1 MVTNYSILDLGTLDG
16 TSSQAWAINNNGQVV
31 GDAQIASGDFRAFL
45 FTDAN
50 NNQQVDIGEMQNLG
64 IFGTASESRGRDI
77 NNSGQVVGF
86 LPQSNGSTRAFIWDS
101 ANGIKEL
108 GNGSTSALSINDNG
122 QTVGFFKVTPYFH
135 AIRWEND
142 QSLPLVTP
150 IQNTSTTNG
159 SVVGQIGATL
169 GNYWETFLWENGIT
183 PNTGTQNASS
193 WAISNND
200 NGDIV
205 GYTDIW
211 GGIKAFKWNSGTM
224 KNAVQLGSLS
234 NASTTKAQDINDLG
248 QVVGSS
254 GSQAFL
260 WTESGGMKDL
270 GSLGNNSQAISIN
283 DKSQVVGKSNSLAFL
298 WSDNNSNG
306 QSDSGEMVDLN
317 TLLPPNTGWNLTEAR
332 DINDAGQIVGT
343 GTING
348 QNHAF
353 LMTPKVEEDVQIS
366 INDVYG
372 QEGGDLTFT
381 VSLSKPINKEV
392 TVNFSTEDDTA
403 ISQEQKKTK
412 QDYQPITQ
420 GTLTFKPNEPI
431 TKEIKVTTINDT
443 SFLNHYHFEN
453 FARDT
458 AYHTNWKKNDDID
471 EGRTYD
477 WGYRVDEVFGD
488 PSDFY
493 AVGLTS
499 DEKFKVKL
507 SNATNA
513 NIIDGEGEGNIQ
525 DIDKPPVLAIRG
537 TEPKAILTLYD
548 DTNPNGIGYRQFTQN
563 KTSVETWLNKVSNPT
578 EVGKKPVKPSITAHS
593 LGGALAQWFTT
604 NYKGSLGEVVTF
616 NSPGITSTTDYSG
629 NAEKITHYITAG
641 DIVSMAGLSYL
652 PGSYTLLSYFSGLLT
667 PLPVGPNNKH
677 SVPVIA
683 PSIFDGQSQPN
694 NLSKKSELSTDW
706 LSNPFFG
713 YHQDPDYFAFRF
725 AVDKLVPYIG
735 PYVAA
740 TLRFRGTTEA
750 NRVLIGSVLDKVLT
764 LSYEADALINASLTA
779 AKTWTKDVWDK
790 INLFDLQT
798 SNAME
803 ANVSSSANNADLTS
817 LNTQLQIRTVSTTL
831 EQALKFTQEQLKKF
845 TNILDFDTKMD
856 LAFGNTRNIETSRTL
871 VKKWADGNFT
881 DLAPIKIV
889 PSSDIYGANGSFSPG
904 YNTIYLSQE
913 YLTQNASNIQ
923 AISSVLLDEIGHS
936 IDWQINELDS
946 PGDEGEIFA
955 NFVQNLS
962 LDDQKLKTLKAQNDL
977 ISVDLSQ
984 LENQPPPTEAR
995 NFWEA
1000 VSSWPVEAWN
1010 STTQWSAE
1018 AWDAMTKWSP
1028 DNWNDTTKWTAQD
1041 WNKTTQWT
1049 VKEWNATINTSDTL
1063 SGNNLISGSVGDDT
1077 LIGGA
1082 GDDTYIVNTVG
1093 DKVIESLNEGS
1104 DLIQSSVTYNLPIN
1118 VENITLTDTVN
1129 INAKGNSLS
1138 NIITGNSGKN
1148 VLQGLAGNDLL
1159 SGLGADDTLIGG
1171 TGDDTYTVN
1180 SVGDKIT
1187 ELSGEGK
1194 DLIQSSVTYNLPAN
1208 VETITLT
1215 GTANINAQGN
1225 PQANVIKGNKGKNV
1239 LQGLAGND
1247 TLTGGLGSDK
1257 FTYNTKVA
1265 FTKVTLGVDTIT
1277 DFIISQGD
1285 KIVLDK
1291 TTFSQ
1296 ISSIAG
1302 KGFSNSKEFAS
1313 VTSNPATS
1321 GADIV
1326 YNSATGELFYNQNGT
1341 TTGYG
1346 TGGKFLVFL
1355 NKPTLSA
1362 SDFIIQA

>member
-1 MVTNYSILDLGTLDG
+1 MFTNYSILDLGTLDG
-16 TSSQAWAINNNGQVV
+16 ISSQAWAINNNGQVV

-45 FTDAN
+45 FTDVN

-64 IFGTASESRGRDI
+64 VFGTASESRGRDI

-108 GNGSTSALSINDNG
+108 GNGSTSALSINDNA
-122 QTVGFFKVTPYFH
+122 QTVGFFKLNPNFH

-142 QSLPLVTP
+142 QNLPL
-150 IQNTSTTNG
+150 
-159 SVVGQIGATL
+159 
-169 GNYWETFLWENGIT
+169 IT
-183 PNTGTQNASS
+183 PVDKSS
-193 WAISNND
+193 WATSNNN

-205 GYTDIW
+205 GYTNLF
-211 GGIKAFKWNSGTM
+211 GIGINQGFLWNSKTMGTIQDSI
-224 KNAVQLGSLS
+224 NLGSLD
-234 NASTTKAQDINDLG
+234 NASTTKALDVNNQRI
-248 QVVGSS
+248 VVGQS
-254 GSQAFL
+254 GNKAFL
-260 WTESGGMKDL
+260 WTISDGMKDL
-270 GSLGNNSQAISIN
+270 GSLGNIGLLNNSQAIGIN
-283 DKSQVVGKSNSLAFL
+283 DKNQVVGKSNNLAFL
-298 WSDNNSNG
+298 WSDNNGNG

-332 DINDAGQIVGT
+332 DINDIGQIVGT

-353 LMTPKVEEDVQIS
+353 LMNPKVEEDVQIS

-403 ISQEQKKTK
+403 ISQEQDKTK

-431 TKEIKVTTINDT
+431 TQEIKVTTINDT
-443 SFLNHYHFEN
+443 SLLKHYHFEN

-458 AYHTNWKKNDDID
+458 AYHTNWKKNDDVD
-471 EGRTYD
+471 EGRDFD

-488 PSDFY
+488 SSDFY

-513 NIIDGEGEGNIQ
+513 TIIDGEGEGNIQ

-537 TEPKAILTLYD
+537 TEPSEALTLYD

-578 EVGKKPVKPSITAHS
+578 EVGKKPVKPNITGHS
-593 LGGALAQWFTT
+593 LGGALSQLFTA

-616 NSPGITSTTDYSG
+616 NSPGITSVSRYSG
-629 NAEKITHYITAG
+629 NAEKISHYITAG

-652 PGSYTLLSYFSGLLT
+652 PGSYTLSSYKSGFRT
-667 PLPVGPNNKH
+667 PLPFGPNNKH

-683 PSIFDGQSQPN
+683 PKIFGGQSQPD

-706 LSNPFFG
+706 LRNPFFG

-725 AVDKLVPYIG
+725 LVGRIPGIG
-735 PYVAA
+735 PFVASA
-740 TLRFRGTTEA
+740 LRYRGTAES

-817 LNTQLQIRTVSTTL
+817 LNTQVQTRTVSTTL
-831 EQALKFTQEQLKKF
+831 EQALKSSQEQLKIF
-845 TNILDFDTKMD
+845 ANILDFDNKMD
-856 LAFGNTRNIETSRTL
+856 LAFGNTRNIEKSLTL
-871 VKKWADGNFT
+871 VNKWADGNFT

-913 YLTQNASNIQ
+913 YLAENASNIQ
-923 AISSVLLDEIGHS
+923 AISSLLLEEIGHS

-946 PGDEGEIFA
+946 PGDEGKIFA
-955 NFVQNLS
+955 NFVQNLP
-962 LDDQKLKTLKAQNDL
+962 LDDQKLQTLKAQNDL

-984 LENQPPPTEAR
+984 LANQPPPTEAR

-1000 VSSWPVEAWN
+1000 VSSWPIEAWN
-1010 STTQWSAE
+1010 ATTQWSAE

-1028 DNWNDTTKWTAQD
+1028 DNWNGTTKWTSED

-1049 VKEWNATINTSDTL
+1049 VEEWNATINTSDTL
-1063 SGNNLISGSVGDDT
+1063 SGNNLINGGGGNDILNGGSGNDT
-1077 LIGGA
+1077 LNGH
-1082 GDDTYIVNTVG
+1082 
-1093 DKVIESLNEGS
+1093 
-1104 DLIQSSVTYNLPIN
+1104 
-1118 VENITLTDTVN
+1118 
-1129 INAKGNSLS
+1129 
-1138 NIITGNSGKN
+1138 
-1148 VLQGLAGNDLL
+1148 AGNDILND
-1159 SGLGADDTLIGG
+1159 GPGNDRMDGG
-1171 TGDDTYTVN
+1171 TGDDTMTGGTGNDTYVVN
-1180 SVGDKIT
+1180 SVRDRVVEALNAGTDKVLT
-1187 ELSGEGK
+1187 T
-1194 DLIQSSVTYNLPAN
+1194 VTYTLPAN
-1208 VETITLT
+1208 VENLTLRGTRAINGT
-1215 GTANINAQGN
+1215 GNTLANRIVGNTAANRING
-1225 PQANVIKGNKGKNV
+1225 GG
-1239 LQGLAGND
+1239 GND
-1247 TLTGGLGSDK
+1247 TLIGGGGNDILTGGAGSDNLNGGAGNDILNGGAGNDK
-1257 FTYNTKVA
+1257 LTGGTGADRFLYNTNA
-1265 FTKVTLGVDTIT
+1265 TFTRASVGVDTIT
-1277 DFIISQGD
+1277 DFVISQND

-1291 TTFSQ
+1291 TTFPKITS
-1296 ISSIAG
+1296 ANG
-1302 KGFSNSKEFAS
+1302 TGFSRDAEFAKVS
-1313 VTSNPATS
+1313 SNTAVAIS

-1326 YNSATGELFYNQNGT
+1326 YNTVTGELFYNQNGT
-1341 TTGYG
+1341 ATGFG
-1346 TGGKFLVFL
+1346 TGGKFAVLS
-1355 NKPTLSA
+1355 NKPNLTENQ
-1362 SDFIIQA
+1362 FIIQA